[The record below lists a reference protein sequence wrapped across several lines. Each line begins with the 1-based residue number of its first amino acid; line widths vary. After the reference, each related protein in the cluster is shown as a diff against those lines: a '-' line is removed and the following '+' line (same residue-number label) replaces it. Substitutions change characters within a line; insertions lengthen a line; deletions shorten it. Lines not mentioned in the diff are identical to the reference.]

1 MSKIIVDGDGRT
13 FNRGVWQVTMR
24 RLPSVEYLGAVRI
37 EQSEIQIAG
46 LCGDNPAADIAA
58 ILTKR
63 GTK

>member
-1 MSKIIVDGDGRT
+1 
-13 FNRGVWQVTMR
+13 MR